1 MVIAP
6 SYRQAWQNG
15 GMLEAVG
22 RFLLGLAA
30 VYAVVALGACALQD
44 KLLYFPSPEQPDPA
58 RFGVPDMR
66 PVSLGTADGLTLN
79 AWYKP
84 GTPTLVYLHGNG
96 GHIGHRGFKV
106 RPWLDAGIG
115 VLLVEWRGYG
125 GNPGA
130 PGEAGLLAD
139 GRAGLDFLAAQ
150 GIAPGRVVLYGE
162 SLGSGIAVPLAA
174 ERPVGGLVLEAPY
187 TSVAEVGAA
196 HYWFLPVGLLIRDR
210 FDALAAAAK
219 VRAPVLVV
227 HGENDDVIPAR
238 FGRALYE
245 ALPQP
250 KQARFIPGAGH
261 NDLDRHGLDRIVL
274 EFLRGL

>member
-1 MVIAP
+1 
-6 SYRQAWQNG
+6 
-15 GMLEAVG
+15 MLEAVG
-22 RFLLGLAA
+22 RFLLGLVA

-44 KLLYFPSPEQPDPA
+44 KLLYFPAPERPEPT
-58 RFGVPDMR
+58 RFGVPDML
-66 PVSLGTADGLTLN
+66 PVTLNTADGLALN

-84 GTPTLVYLHGNG
+84 GAPTLVYLHGNG

-125 GNPGA
+125 GNLGA

-139 GRAGLDFLAAQ
+139 GRAALDFLAAR
-150 GIAPGRVVLYGE
+150 GVPPARTVLYGE
-162 SLGSGIAVPLAA
+162 SLGSGIAVMLAV

-187 TSVAEVGAA
+187 TSIAEVGAS
-196 HYWFLPVGLLIRDR
+196 HYWFLPVGLLLRDA
-210 FDALAAAAK
+210 FDARAAAPRVA
-219 VRAPVLVV
+219 APVLVV

-274 EFLRGL
+274 DFLKQRWPN